1 MSPRH
6 KRLFRLGRRS
16 IAPELDEE
24 IGLHLA
30 LRVEQ
35 LVRAGL
41 TPDEARREAERR
53 FGDIA
58 RTRRRI
64 AREHARHARSTRH
77 REWLAATVH
86 DVRIAARGLRRSP
99 AFTGMVIAILALGIG
114 ANAAMFGLIDRLLLR
129 GPAHVRD
136 SDRVVRLYESH
147 LVPGMGDFTTSTV
160 GYVFYAAVR
169 DGTRAFE
176 RVAAYSG
183 AQEVTSGRG
192 AEATRVAASWVTW
205 DFFPTL
211 GATPTLGRFFAR
223 EETAPPVGENV
234 AVIGHRL
241 WRSRFGGAHDVLGRT
256 IEIGDER
263 YTIIGVA
270 PAGLT
275 GVELAPV
282 DVWLPMS
289 ARARRMTDDWARAW
303 DVQFLN
309 VIARLRDDATS
320 ARASSE
326 ATTAARRA
334 YTGDEP
340 GLSEM
345 RVTARP
351 IWFDDAGREASEVSV
366 SRWLFGVS
374 GVVLLIVCANVVNL
388 LLARARHRRREVA
401 VRVALGAGRGRLVR
415 LLLAESAL
423 LALGGAVAGLVAA
436 QWGGALVRRTLL
448 PDVDWAA
455 SAVDARV
462 LAFTVAA
469 VVVTTLL
476 IGLVPAVRA
485 TRPGMGEALREGA
498 REGGGRRSRLRI
510 GLTMA
515 QAALSAVL
523 LVGAGA
529 FVRSLTHARSL
540 DLGIE
545 PERVLAVSMQWPGAG
560 EADRSARDARVD
572 RSMEAIR
579 TLPGVEHAAV
589 AVGTPFRT
597 RFQTRLRAEGWDS
610 LPTLPGGG
618 PNISAVSSDYFATL
632 GVAILRGRG
641 FTGADRAGS
650 ERVTVV
656 NETMART
663 LWPSSPAIGRC
674 LYVGQATE
682 CTRVVGVAEDARRY
696 ALREPPAM
704 QYYVPLGQ
712 ESGMGGRMLLVR
724 TRGNP
729 EALAP
734 TIRRTLLELE
744 PSLRWV
750 DIHAMQDF
758 IDPLIRPWR
767 LGATLFGLFGAL
779 ALVVAAVGLYS
790 VIAYGVAER
799 TREVGVRLAL
809 GARAGDVVRLVV
821 REGVL
826 AGVVGLL
833 VGLGLAVAAA
843 SRLEPLLFETSP
855 RSPAV
860 LAVVAITLLA
870 AAAVASLVPAWR
882 ATRIDPA
889 VALRME

>member
-1 MSPRH
+1 M
-6 KRLFRLGRRS
+6 
-16 IAPELDEE
+16 
-24 IGLHLA
+24 
-30 LRVEQ
+30 
-35 LVRAGL
+35 
-41 TPDEARREAERR
+41 
-53 FGDIA
+53 
-58 RTRRRI
+58 
-64 AREHARHARSTRH
+64 
-77 REWLAATVH
+77 
-86 DVRIAARGLRRSP
+86 
-99 AFTGMVIAILALGIG
+99 
-114 ANAAMFGLIDRLLLR
+114 
-129 GPAHVRD
+129 
-136 SDRVVRLYESH
+136 
-147 LVPGMGDFTTSTV
+147 
-160 GYVFYAAVR
+160 
-169 DGTRAFE
+169 
-176 RVAAYSG
+176 
-183 AQEVTSGRG
+183 
-192 AEATRVAASWVTW
+192 
-205 DFFPTL
+205 
-211 GATPTLGRFFAR
+211 
-223 EETAPPVGENV
+223 
-234 AVIGHRL
+234 
-241 WRSRFGGAHDVLGRT
+241 
-256 IEIGDER
+256 
-263 YTIIGVA
+263 
-270 PAGLT
+270 
-275 GVELAPV
+275 
-282 DVWLPMS
+282 
-289 ARARRMTDDWARAW
+289 
-303 DVQFLN
+303 
-309 VIARLRDDATS
+309 
-320 ARASSE
+320 
-326 ATTAARRA
+326 
-334 YTGDEP
+334 
-340 GLSEM
+340 
-345 RVTARP
+345 
-351 IWFDDAGREASEVSV
+351 
-366 SRWLFGVS
+366 
-374 GVVLLIVCANVVNL
+374 
-388 LLARARHRRREVA
+388 
-401 VRVALGAGRGRLVR
+401 RVALGAGRGRLVR

-724 TRGNP
+724 TRGEP
-729 EALAP
+729 DALAP

-833 VGLGLAVAAA
+833 VGLGLAVAAG